1 MLYGGAARVMFMTR
15 LFLAAALLAM
25 ATSTAVAQQAPARA
39 SRTYSRDIAPIIQ
52 QHCASCHRP
61 GQAAPFSLLSYADVR
76 ERAQLI
82 GAAVASRFM
91 PPWKPEPESHE
102 FVGQRRLS
110 PDEIRT
116 VQEWVE
122 QGAAEGDPVPMR
134 SAADAPQSWRL
145 GEPDLV
151 ITLAEPY
158 ALGAEGPDQLR
169 NFVVSIATERDRF
182 VRGIEFRPANPKVV
196 HHATMRIDR
205 TRNSRRLDEEDPKPG
220 YAGILAPD
228 ARYPDGHFLAW
239 TPGQLRPLAEDGLA
253 WRLEPASDLVLQLHL
268 QPSGRPEIVDATIG
282 FYFTDRPPDRHPS
295 ILRLSRQ
302 NLDLRPGERAH
313 VVEDRYRLPVDVELR
328 EIQPHAHL
336 LARRF
341 ECLVELPDG
350 STRPLIRIADWDFKW
365 QDVYRLKA
373 PMRLPTGASLVMR
386 VTFDNST
393 DNVRNPFA
401 PPRRIFWGQNTVDE
415 MADLWIQV
423 LTGSPA
429 DRSLL
434 ERDIARKIALEDVVG
449 YEGALSRDPRN
460 ASLHESVAAYYLQLG
475 QGPRA
480 IEHLER
486 AVQLHP
492 RSAMSRYNLGT
503 ALLVLGRRGEAMTRF
518 SEAIH
523 LQPDLAYAHN
533 SLGFALRGQGRTE
546 EAIEHYRRA
555 LAVEPRYAHAHNN
568 LGVALQALG
577 RIDEAARSYAEAAR
591 LKPSDPVP
599 RRNRAKVLAV
609 QGHASEAIAEL
620 RVAVES
626 SPDWPELL
634 ADLAWILA
642 VHSDAALRSPDEALT
657 LALRAAEATA
667 NRDAR
672 ILDVLAAAC
681 AATAQFERAADVAAA
696 GMALARQHGDRALAE
711 SIRGRARLYKDRRA
725 YSHDF
730 ASGFSR

>member
-1 MLYGGAARVMFMTR
+1 MTR
-15 LFLAAALLAM
+15 LPPVAVLFAL
-25 ATSTAVAQQAPARA
+25 TAPASVAHRA
-39 SRTYSRDIAPIIQ
+39 PERALRTYVKDIAPIVQ

-61 GQAAPFSLLSYADVR
+61 GQAAPFSLLSYTDVR

-82 GAAVASRFM
+82 RTAVVSRFM
-91 PPWKPEPESHE
+91 PPWKPEPEPHE

-110 PDEIRT
+110 SDEISALD
-116 VQEWVE
+116 EWVA
-122 QGAAEGDPVPMR
+122 QGSPEGDSAQMLPV
-134 SAADAPQSWRL
+134 ADPPEGWRL

-151 ITLAEPY
+151 ITLDEPY
-158 ALGAEGPDQLR
+158 ALGADGPDELR
-169 NFVVSIATERDRF
+169 NFVVSIATERHRF

-196 HHATMRIDR
+196 HHATMRIDQ
-205 TRNSRRLDEEDPKPG
+205 TRSSRRLDDEDAKPG

-253 WRLEPASDLVLQLHL
+253 WRLEPDSDLVLQLHL
-268 QPSGRPEIVDATIG
+268 QPSGRPEVVDAAIG
-282 FYFTDRPPDRHPS
+282 FYFTDRPPDRQPS

-302 NLDLRPGERAH
+302 NLDIRPGERGH

-336 LARRF
+336 VARRF
-341 ECLVELPDG
+341 ESFVELPDG

-365 QDVYRLKA
+365 QDVYRLKT
-373 PMRLPTGASLVMR
+373 PMRLPAGSFLVMR
-386 VTFDNST
+386 VTFDNSPH
-393 DNVRNPFA
+393 NLRNPFV

-415 MADLWIQV
+415 MADLWVQV
-423 LTGSPA
+423 LTGSSA

-434 ERDIARKIALEDVVG
+434 ERDMARKIALEDVVG
-449 YEGALSRDPRN
+449 YEGALAREPRN
-460 ASLHESVAAYYLQLG
+460 AALHESVAAYYLQLG

-480 IEHLER
+480 ISHLER
-486 AVQLHP
+486 AVQLNP

-518 SEAIH
+518 SEAIE

-555 LAVEPRYAHAHNN
+555 LTVEPRYAHAYNN

-577 RIDEAARSYAEAAR
+577 RVDEAARSYAEAVR

-599 RRNRAKVLAV
+599 RRNWAKVLAV
-609 QGHASEAIAEL
+609 QGHGGEAIAQL
-620 RVAVES
+620 RAAVES
-626 SPDWPELL
+626 SPDWPELVG
-634 ADLAWILA
+634 DLAWILA
-642 VHSDAALRSPDEALT
+642 VHADPAVRSPQEALA
-657 LALRAAEATA
+657 LASRAAEATG

-672 ILDVLAAAC
+672 ILDVLAAAW
-681 AATAQFERAADVAAA
+681 AATAQYDRAADAA
-696 GMALARQHGDRALAE
+696 GAGMTLARQHGDRALAD
-711 SIRGRARLYKDRRA
+711 SIRARALVYADRRA

-730 ASGFSR
+730 ASGYGR